1 LLSCLIYYFENQKV
15 ALLGCIAYAA
25 LSLFIPIY
33 VIYLPLLLYDLIKD
47 KYQPFALM
55 LPALFL
61 INAKEYTLP
70 VFLFTMLLMFTAILL
85 KIKTVKLYTLQT
97 EYNELRDTSTS
108 YQRLLEEKN
117 RSILKNQD
125 YEISLATLNERNRIS
140 KELHDSI
147 GHMLSRAILQ
157 VGALITITKDEVVS
171 SGLIELKN
179 TLSSGMDDIRKSI
192 HNMYDESVDLYTQTE
207 DSDIEVVG
215 TGYSGAEAVDMYKR
229 LKPDILLM
237 DIRMENMSGLEAGE
251 AILNEYPDAK
261 ILYLTTFLDDDYII
275 KALSI
280 GAKGYMLK
288 QNYESIIPS
297 IKAVYMGQ
305 NVYGNE
311 IITKLPNLMTKT
323 EKINSL
329 SHLGI
334 TEREFEIIK
343 KIADGLSNKE
353 ISEALYLSEGTVR
366 NNISNILDKLGLRD
380 RTQIAVYYYK
390 NLS

>member
-1 LLSCLIYYFENQKV
+1 MLSCLIYYFENQKV

-179 TLSSGMDDIRKSI
+179 
-192 HNMYDESVDLYTQTE
+192 
-207 DSDIEVVG
+207 
-215 TGYSGAEAVDMYKR
+215 
-229 LKPDILLM
+229 
-237 DIRMENMSGLEAGE
+237 
-251 AILNEYPDAK
+251 
-261 ILYLTTFLDDDYII
+261 
-275 KALSI
+275 
-280 GAKGYMLK
+280 
-288 QNYESIIPS
+288 
-297 IKAVYMGQ
+297 
-305 NVYGNE
+305 
-311 IITKLPNLMTKT
+311 
-323 EKINSL
+323 
-329 SHLGI
+329 
-334 TEREFEIIK
+334 
-343 KIADGLSNKE
+343 
-353 ISEALYLSEGTVR
+353 
-366 NNISNILDKLGLRD
+366 
-380 RTQIAVYYYK
+380 
-390 NLS
+390 